1 MDLLKCIQNLG
12 SWRDE
17 RKESADPLVR
27 SYSRCIIIALAV
39 PFLTAFYS
47 QYAHIR
53 AVADSP
59 LQRCMNRVNLNLTAS
74 YSRQQS
80 LFKWKCSMLDRPWNF
95 FFRDI
100 LCFMFYAI
108 LLNYVVV
115 LILNKSRNDD
125 LFFFFFFYKNYYIYI
140 YICKS
145 RYIQIYNVTSG
156 KLRFE
161 RNDTFMAK
169 SHFTRIVR
177 FRVKWQNMLN
187 TIFSLLSGRSTS
199 FMLNIFLWR
208 ISRW

>member
-125 LFFFFFFYKNYYIYI
+125 LFFFFFFLKNYYIYI
-140 YICKS
+140 YIFVRVDTYKFIMLQAENWDS
-145 RYIQIYNVTSG
+145 KETTHSWQKAILLGLSDSG
-156 KLRFE
+156 SNDKICWTQYLVYYLVGLR
-161 RNDTFMAK
+161 
-169 SHFTRIVR
+169 
-177 FRVKWQNMLN
+177 
-187 TIFSLLSGRSTS
+187 RSC
-199 FMLNIFLWR
+199 
-208 ISRW
+208 